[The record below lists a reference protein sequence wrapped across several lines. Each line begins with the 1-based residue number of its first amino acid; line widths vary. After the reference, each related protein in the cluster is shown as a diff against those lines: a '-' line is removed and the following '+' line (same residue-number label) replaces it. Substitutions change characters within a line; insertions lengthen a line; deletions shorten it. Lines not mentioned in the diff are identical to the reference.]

1 MIMKMLKSKLKNLA
15 VMALALC
22 LFCALPI
29 GNAEQSF
36 DADAFMTSLNGTYGE
51 LFSVI
56 TQPEYDS
63 LWLERCTEYAGE
75 EAAQA
80 AADYLTAVCCGDLY
94 GEDAVKAYSEA
105 PESVQFFCGFIG
117 GVSKLTFD
125 NGTISG
131 VDADGNEVFS
141 HAYAYVGDSEQ
152 MGFHLY
158 KTADADAGE
167 FTYFAMRDDTTE
179 STYHLEFRYGDDVE
193 ALDNYAEGKYAYWM
207 AAGFSADYD
216 DDLVYKVVD
225 LFCEENLT
233 AADGAQE

>member
-1 MIMKMLKSKLKNLA
+1 MKRLRSKLKNLA

-22 LFCALPI
+22 LLCALSA

-36 DADAFMTSLNGTYGE
+36 DADAFMTSINGTYGA

-63 LWLERCTEYAGE
+63 VWLERCTEYAGE
-75 EAAQA
+75 EDAQA
-80 AADYLTAVCCGDLY
+80 AMDYLKAVCCGDVY
-94 GEDAVKAYSEA
+94 GEEAVKAYGGA
-105 PESVQFFCGFIG
+105 LDDARFFCGFLG
-117 GVSKLTFD
+117 GAAQLTFD
-125 NGTISG
+125 DGTISG
-131 VDADGNEVFS
+131 VDADGSELFS
-141 HAYAYVGDSEQ
+141 HKYAYVGDSAE

-158 KTADADAGE
+158 RTDDADAGA
-167 FTYFAMRDDTTE
+167 FTYFAMRDDTPG

-193 ALDNYAEGKYAYWM
+193 ALDNYVEGKYAYWM

-216 DDLVYKVVD
+216 DDLVYKVID

-233 AADGAQE
+233 AADDAQE

>member
-1 MIMKMLKSKLKNLA
+1 MKRLRSKLKNLA

-22 LFCALPI
+22 LFCALSI

-36 DADAFMTSLNGTYGE
+36 DADAFMTSINGTYGA

-63 LWLERCTEYAGE
+63 VWLERCAEYAGE
-75 EAAQA
+75 EDAQA
-80 AADYLTAVCCGDLY
+80 AMDYLTTVCCGDVY
-94 GEDAVKAYSEA
+94 GEEAVKAYSGA
-105 PESVQFFCGFIG
+105 PESAQFYCGFLG
-117 GVSKLTFD
+117 
-125 NGTISG
+125 G
-131 VDADGNEVFS
+131 VDADGSEVFS
-141 HAYAYVGDSEQ
+141 HKYAYVGDSEQ

-158 KTADADAGE
+158 KTDDADAGE
-167 FTYFAMRDDTTE
+167 FTYFAMRDDTPE

-193 ALDNYAEGKYAYWM
+193 VLDNYVEGKYAYWM

-216 DDLVYKVVD
+216 DDLVYKVID

-233 AADGAQE
+233 AADDAQE